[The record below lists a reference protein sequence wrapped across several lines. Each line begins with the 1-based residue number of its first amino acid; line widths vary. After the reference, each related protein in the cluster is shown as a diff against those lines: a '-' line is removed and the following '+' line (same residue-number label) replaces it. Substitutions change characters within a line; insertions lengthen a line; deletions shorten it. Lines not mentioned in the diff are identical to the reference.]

1 MTNSNGNKLNRI
13 EQILELT
20 ALQTQRNRE
29 DIVRLEQI
37 ARQNTAASAQQRER
51 MDQFIIQAEEDR
63 RLIRE
68 IQVEIREI
76 QVEIRG
82 IQTENRRILDHL
94 FGENNE

>member
-37 ARQNTAASAQQRER
+37 ARQNTAASAQHRER

-63 RLIRE
+63 RL
-68 IQVEIREI
+68 IREI

>member
-29 DIVRLEQI
+29 DLVRLEQI

-63 RLIRE
+63 RVIREMQGEIRE
-68 IQVEIREI
+68 IKEEIREI
-76 QVEIRG
+76 QV
-82 IQTENRRILDHL
+82 
-94 FGENNE
+94 